1 MKTAVSIPDEIFED
15 AERFAKRTKRSRSRL
30 FSDALREYL
39 VRHSSDE
46 ITQAMDKAVTEISPS
61 GDDFVAASASQMLE
75 QSEW

>member
-1 MKTAVSIPDEIFED
+1 MKTAVSIPDEVFED

-39 VRHSSDE
+39 ARHSSDE
-46 ITQAMDKAVTEISPS
+46 VTQAMDRAVAEIDRA
-61 GDDFVAASASQMLE
+61 GDDFVAASASRTLE